1 MSVVLFFSS
10 VVFNKQ
16 ILRKGFAYKSTPA
29 ARCVCRGRGLAIFFT
44 NLFLLLY
51 YFLWALRE
59 YNESWN
65 VARIKDAFSSSQG
78 PSELY

>member
-29 ARCVCRGRGLAIFFT
+29 ARCVCRGRGLAIFFYKFIFAPL
-44 NLFLLLY
+44 LF
-51 YFLWALRE
+51 FMG
-59 YNESWN
+59 
-65 VARIKDAFSSSQG
+65 IKG
-78 PSELY
+78 I

>member
-29 ARCVCRGRGLAIFFT
+29 ARCVCRGRGLAFFFF
-44 NLFLLLY
+44 NKFVFAPLLF
-51 YFLWALRE
+51 FMG
-59 YNESWN
+59 
-65 VARIKDAFSSSQG
+65 IKG
-78 PSELY
+78 I